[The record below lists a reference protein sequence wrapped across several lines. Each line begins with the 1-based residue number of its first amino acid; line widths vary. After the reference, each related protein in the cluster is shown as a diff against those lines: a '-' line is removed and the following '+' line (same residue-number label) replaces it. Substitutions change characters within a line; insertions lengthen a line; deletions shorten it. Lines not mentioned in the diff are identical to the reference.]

1 MAADYDIV
9 VIGGGPAGLM
19 TAVTAVGGVPINPP
33 TRIKALVLDK
43 DVIGEFARYGKLRL
57 THRWSL
63 MGRELISDLE
73 QEAVQAGIQLKSH
86 ERVIAVRLD
95 TAPKTVTTNLA
106 VYSTRTV
113 ALCTGFFPHGALFR
127 HADRVR
133 VMFSPPQLEAPC
145 LPKKSGRRIGVLG
158 AGPSA
163 LASAVEFK
171 QLRPDLEFEVIS
183 ERPVSRDGALA
194 VHIAQSVCEVSSQGE
209 SVHVS
214 VLNQRS
220 KEKTLKYDYLMVDY
234 NSYTTWTQATQFVNC
249 PSLQL
254 RSGYL
259 AVDGYGRTS
268 LPGVVAAGN
277 IVTPVSGALT
287 ALSTG
292 FTAGLSL
299 FSFLHKQRSGSAPY
313 LFPWLPAE
321 GLEQHPLHSHFWDD
335 VE

>member
-19 TAVTAVGGVPINPP
+19 TAVTAVGGMPINPP
-33 TRIKALVLDK
+33 GPIKALVLDK
-43 DVIGEFARYGKLRL
+43 DVVGEFARYGKLRL

-73 QEAVQAGIQLKSH
+73 GEAVQAGIQLKSH
-86 ERVIAVRLD
+86 EKVIGAQLD
-95 TAPKTVTTNLA
+95 TTPKTVTTNLA
-106 VYSTRTV
+106 TYSTKTV

-133 VMFSPPQLEAPC
+133 VMFSPPQLETAS
-145 LPKKSGRRIGVLG
+145 LPKQSGRRIGILG

-163 LASAVEFK
+163 LSSAVEFM
-171 QLRPDLEFEVIS
+171 QLRPDLDFAVLS
-183 ERPVSRDGALA
+183 ERPVSTAAGLP
-194 VHIAQSVCEVSSQGE
+194 VHVVESVREVRTQGE
-209 SVHVS
+209 SVKVS
-214 VLNQRS
+214 VLNERG
-220 KEKTLKYDYLMVDY
+220 KEKVLSYDYLLVDY
-234 NSYTTWTQATQFVNC
+234 NSYTTWTQATAFLNC

-299 FSFLHKQRSGSAPY
+299 FSLLHKERTGSAPY

-335 VE
+335 SE